1 MMATSDGQIH
11 ALKVGDRTHRIVA
24 ELLTRGIPLVHS
36 LRTAAIVR
44 CASEVFKAYP
54 VTYRPRESYFEAVSA
69 AGVYLNRFRPLAPWS
84 VFAIEKQVGTR
95 RLDVAYRSLGTGY
108 LIDEIKLGVG
118 RYGEDAVQQQI
129 SAYLEAG
136 TELWGA
142 EFIGV
147 RLCAIHEPSQT
158 RLYLPGSSSPSPIAE
173 SAFAKELN
181 VR

>member
-1 MMATSDGQIH
+1 MATSDGQIH
-11 ALKVGDRTHRIVA
+11 ALKVGDRAHRIVA
-24 ELLTRGIPLVHS
+24 ELLTRDIPLVRSH
-36 LRTAAIVR
+36 RTAAIVR
-44 CASEVFKAYP
+44 CASEVFKAHP
-54 VTYRPRESYFEAVSA
+54 VTYRPREAYFEAVSA
-69 AGVYLNRFRPLAPWS
+69 VGVYLNRFRPLAPWS
-84 VFAIEKQVGTR
+84 VFAVEKQVGAR
-95 RLDVAYRSLGTGY
+95 RLDVVHRSLSTGY

-136 TELWGA
+136 TGLWGA

-158 RLYLPGSSSPSPIAE
+158 RLYVPGPASPSPIAE
-173 SAFAKELN
+173 SLFAKELS